1 MAWKIALAHRGLAA
15 PSLLD
20 TYGIERIPVVAQMLA
35 TTTNLYAHAVAKSA
49 KHAPK
54 EATDGSGLL
63 RWRNRALTLLEVNY
77 RFSPL
82 SFDIRGDEG
91 RSKDDMLAHA
101 YEGYGP
107 DGGVRAGDRAPE
119 APGLVDTKGNETS
132 LFRIFKPS
140 EHTIL
145 MFTSGKESQ
154 AETIAA
160 VVKLA
165 QTYPEGIVQTV
176 VIAYACTP
184 GVAASVSAYHDKD
197 GHAAHAYGIESGAPL
212 VVVVRPDGYVG
223 AFVDDA
229 EGVQEYFKRVLKL

>member
-1 MAWKIALAHRGLAA
+1 MAWKIALAHRVLAA

-20 TYGIERIPVVAQMLA
+20 TYDIERIPVVAQMLA
-35 TTTNLYAHAVAKSA
+35 TTTNLYEHAVAKSA

-119 APGLVDTKGNETS
+119 APGLVDTKGNGRQLSGHIEELGLHHHVVGSVGDVADKETCPH
-132 LFRIFKPS
+132 LD
-140 EHTIL
+140 TIL
-145 MFTSGKESQ
+145 ADSLTVTEQLREYEHLRYIPVVLSSVRVVAVPQSG
-154 AETIAA
+154 
-160 VVKLA
+160 
-165 QTYPEGIVQTV
+165 
-176 VIAYACTP
+176 C
-184 GVAASVSAYHDKD
+184 
-197 GHAAHAYGIESGAPL
+197 
-212 VVVVRPDGYVG
+212 
-223 AFVDDA
+223 
-229 EGVQEYFKRVLKL
+229 